1 MLVYVCLVAFICI
14 ASARVY
20 DVKEDSK
27 EALKNMRHA
36 QYCEILS
43 SRNKLGWFHFF
54 EFTAFNSFLYG
65 CPIKKWDGV
74 TESLVRK
81 IDSSYIVKLNGPRHW
96 AFDSVTTDSTLVDK
110 TVTLIND
117 IPMVVVGIV
126 QVNIYEAFVALFFP
140 HVRYYFEREV
150 KRETTYIFRAGSPV
164 YYLRSHLNETYAMQ
178 SYCTKLYP
186 VNKDNLDQLGQ
197 MLRLP
202 QDWSYHTVTL
212 KKDFHLKAINA
223 VGVIVNDNYLNVYS
237 KFDYALLLEAAGY
250 EAGTQLPIT
259 EIEESAFPGHAEL

>member
-1 MLVYVCLVAFICI
+1 MLVYTCLIAFICMTC
-14 ASARVY
+14 ARVY
-20 DVKEDSK
+20 DPKEDNK
-27 EALKNMRHA
+27 EAIKNMRHV

-65 CPIKKWDGV
+65 CPMEKWNGV

-81 IDSSYIVKLNGPRHW
+81 LDNSYIVKLNGPRHW
-96 AFDSVTTDSTLVDK
+96 VFDTVSSGSTLVDK

-126 QVNIYEAFVALFFP
+126 QVGFYEIFVALFFP

-150 KRETTYIFRAGSPV
+150 KRETTYVFRAGLPV
-164 YYLRSHLNETYAMQ
+164 YYLRSRTNATYAMQ
-178 SYCTKLYP
+178 SYSTIVYP
-186 VNKDNLDQLGQ
+186 VNKDNLDKLGS
-197 MLRLP
+197 MLNLP
-202 QDWSYHTVTL
+202 QDWSYNVVTL

-223 VGVIVNDNYLNVYS
+223 IGVIVNDNYLNVYS
-237 KFDYALLLEAAGY
+237 KFDYALLVEAVGD
-250 EAGTQLPIT
+250 
-259 EIEESAFPGHAEL
+259 EENMPVMSEVEEPTFPGKQEL